1 MRPGV
6 STEREVTEQVQ
17 SAAGRGV
24 VESVDVL
31 IVGAGPTG
39 LALANL
45 LGRFG
50 ARVLVVEMRAGTVTE
65 PRAVSIDDESMRT
78 LQAAGL
84 LNAAADVVLPG
95 TGTHYYGTNRRSLTY
110 VRGPVRSRL
119 GFPVKNPIDQPEF
132 ESMLLAGTERFAGV
146 EVRFDTE
153 LAGITTADDRVEAT
167 LRTPAGGEHA
177 VEARFLVGCDGGRS
191 RTRKELGIS
200 MIGSSLEQP
209 WIIVDTVDDPHDE
222 RYAIHLGDPGRPTV
236 IVAGRDGRCRYEFLL
251 LPDEDPAL
259 ACEPRFVDR
268 LLAAH
273 LAPGAVPRVI
283 RSQVY
288 RFHALVAERWRVGR
302 VLLAGD
308 AAHMMPPF
316 AAQGLNSGL
325 RDAQNL
331 AWKLAA
337 VLAGGAGSVL
347 LDTYERER
355 RPHAEATI
363 RLSVRMGRWMMTTDV
378 RRAKLRDR
386 ALRISLRI
394 PPIRR
399 YIAEMRFKPPQRY
412 TAGLL
417 WADGAAHSLLGAMLP
432 QPLVL
437 DAQGHEHPLDA
448 ILGPWFSVIAIDPE
462 GALPT
467 PTGTPL
473 WDVLQARPV
482 ELRTGDRA
490 ARSSSPW
497 PSVATISPQPELE
510 QLRGRMLLV
519 RPDRIVAAVFA
530 EAELAAVEAAVLGLL
545 EAGGA
550 ERVAPVGSPG

>member
-1 MRPGV
+1 V
-6 STEREVTEQVQ
+6 E
-17 SAAGRGV
+17 SAVVRDG

-31 IVGAGPTG
+31 VVGAGPTG

-50 ARVLVVEMRAGTVTE
+50 PRVLVVETRASTVTE

-78 LQAAGL
+78 LQAADL
-84 LNAAADVVLPG
+84 LKAAADVVLPG

-110 VRGPVRSRL
+110 IRGPERSRL

-132 ESMLLAGTERFAGV
+132 ETMLLAGTERFANV
-146 EVRFDTE
+146 EVRFETG
-153 LAGITTADDRVEAT
+153 LVGITAAEDRVEAT
-167 LRTPAGGEHA
+167 LRTAAGRDCA
-177 VEARFLVGCDGGRS
+177 VEAKFLVGCDGGRS

-222 RYAIHLGDPGRPTV
+222 RYAIHLGDPRRPTV

-251 LPDEDPAL
+251 LPNEDPAA

-273 LAPGAVPRVI
+273 LPPGAVPRVI

-302 VLLAGD
+302 TLLAGD

-337 VLAGGAGSVL
+337 VLSGGAGSVL

-378 RRAKLRDR
+378 RRAKLRDVS
-386 ALRISLRI
+386 LRVGLRI
-394 PPIRR
+394 PPVRR

-412 TAGLL
+412 GAGLL
-417 WADGAAHSLLGAMLP
+417 WADGAPHPLLGAMLA
-432 QPLVL
+432 QPLVV
-437 DAQGHEHPLDA
+437 DARGHEHPLDA
-448 ILGPWFSVIAIDPE
+448 MLGPWFSVIAIDPA
-462 GALPT
+462 GPLPA
-467 PTGTPL
+467 PTGTAL
-473 WDVLQARPV
+473 WDILQARPL

-490 ARSSSPW
+490 ARSSSLW
-497 PSVATISPQPELE
+497 PSVATTSPQPELE
-510 QLRGRMLLV
+510 ELGGRMLLV
-519 RPDRIVAAVFA
+519 RPDRIVAAVFGPA
-530 EAELAAVEAAVLGLL
+530 DLATVEAAVLGLL
-545 EAGGA
+545 GA
-550 ERVAPVGSPG
+550 EASQRISARVGSPQRA

>member
-1 MRPGV
+1 VTKYVEGAGV
-6 STEREVTEQVQ
+6 RE
-17 SAAGRGV
+17 G

-50 ARVLVVEMRAGTVTE
+50 SRVLVVETRASTVTE

-78 LQAAGL
+78 LQSADL
-84 LNAAADVVLPG
+84 LKAAADVVLPG

-110 VRGPVRSRL
+110 IRGPERSRL
-119 GFPVKNPIDQPEF
+119 GFPIKNPIDQPEF
-132 ESMLLAGTERFAGV
+132 ETMLLAGAKRFANV
-146 EVRFDTE
+146 EVRFETG
-153 LAGITTADDRVEAT
+153 LVGIAAAGDRVDAT
-167 LRTPAGGEHA
+167 LRTAAGGDYA
-177 VEARFLVGCDGGRS
+177 VEAKFLVGCDGGRS

-222 RYAIHLGDPGRPTV
+222 RYAIHLGDPRRPTV

-251 LPDEDPAL
+251 LPNEDPAA

-273 LAPGAVPRVI
+273 LPPGAVPRVI

-302 VLLAGD
+302 ILLAGD

-337 VLAGGAGSVL
+337 VLSGGAGSVL

-378 RRAKLRDR
+378 RRAKLRDVS
-386 ALRISLRI
+386 LRVGLRI
-394 PPIRR
+394 PPVRR

-412 TAGLL
+412 DAGLL
-417 WADGAAHSLLGAMLP
+417 WADGAPHPLLGAMLA
-432 QPLVL
+432 QPLVV
-437 DAQGHEHPLDA
+437 DARGHEHPLDA
-448 ILGPWFSVIAIDPE
+448 MLGPWFSVIAIDPA
-462 GALPT
+462 GPLPA
-467 PTGTPL
+467 PTGTAL
-473 WDVLQARPV
+473 WDILQARPL

-490 ARSSSPW
+490 ARSSSLW
-497 PSVATISPQPELE
+497 PSVATTSPQPELE
-510 QLRGRMLLV
+510 ELGGRMLLV
-519 RPDRIVAAVFA
+519 RPDRIVAAVFGPA
-530 EAELAAVEAAVLGLL
+530 DLATVEAAVLGLL
-545 EAGGA
+545 GA
-550 ERVAPVGSPG
+550 EGSRRIPARVGSPQRA

>member
-1 MRPGV
+1 VTKYVEGAGV
-6 STEREVTEQVQ
+6 RE
-17 SAAGRGV
+17 G

-50 ARVLVVEMRAGTVTE
+50 SRVLVVETRASTVTE

-78 LQAAGL
+78 LQSADL
-84 LNAAADVVLPG
+84 LKAAADVVLPG

-110 VRGPVRSRL
+110 IRGPERSRL
-119 GFPVKNPIDQPEF
+119 GFPIKNPIDQPEF
-132 ESMLLAGTERFAGV
+132 ETMLLAGAKRFANV
-146 EVRFDTE
+146 EVRFETG
-153 LAGITTADDRVEAT
+153 LVGIAAAGDRVDAT
-167 LRTPAGGEHA
+167 LRTAAGGDYA
-177 VEARFLVGCDGGRS
+177 VEAKFLVGCDGGRS

-222 RYAIHLGDPGRPTV
+222 RYAIHLGDPRRPTV

-251 LPDEDPAL
+251 LPNEDPSA

-273 LAPGAVPRVI
+273 LPPGAVPRVI

-302 VLLAGD
+302 ILLAGD

-337 VLAGGAGSVL
+337 VLSGGAGSVL

-378 RRAKLRDR
+378 RRAKLRDVS
-386 ALRISLRI
+386 LRVGLRI
-394 PPIRR
+394 PPVRR

-412 TAGLL
+412 DAGLL
-417 WADGAAHSLLGAMLP
+417 WADGAPHPLLGAMLA
-432 QPLVL
+432 QPLVV
-437 DAQGHEHPLDA
+437 DARGHEHPLDA
-448 ILGPWFSVIAIDPE
+448 MLGPWFSVIAIDPS
-462 GALPT
+462 GPLP
-467 PTGTPL
+467 PPAGTAL
-473 WDVLQARPV
+473 WDILQARPL

-490 ARSSSPW
+490 ARSSSLW
-497 PSVATISPQPELE
+497 PSVATTSAQPELE
-510 QLRGRMLLV
+510 QLGGRMLLV
-519 RPDRIVAAVFA
+519 RPDRIVAAVFGPA
-530 EAELAAVEAAVLGLL
+530 DLARVEAAVLGLL
-545 EAGGA
+545 GA
-550 ERVAPVGSPG
+550 EGSRRIPARVGSPQRA

>member
-1 MRPGV
+1 M
-6 STEREVTEQVQ
+6 E
-17 SAAGRGV
+17 SAAVRDV

-31 IVGAGPTG
+31 IAGAGPTG

-50 ARVLVVEMRAGTVTE
+50 SRVLVVETRASTVTE

-78 LQAAGL
+78 LQSADL
-84 LNAAADVVLPG
+84 LKAAADVVLPG

-110 VRGPVRSRL
+110 VRGPERSRL
-119 GFPVKNPIDQPEF
+119 GFPIKNPIDQPEF
-132 ESMLLAGTERFAGV
+132 ETMLLGGTERFANV
-146 EVRFDTE
+146 EVRFETE
-153 LAGITTADDRVEAT
+153 LVGITAAEDRVDVT
-167 LRTPAGGEHA
+167 LRTAAGGDYA
-177 VEARFLVGCDGGRS
+177 VGAKFLVGCDGGRS
-191 RTRKELGIS
+191 RTRKELGVS

-209 WIIVDTVDDPHDE
+209 WIIVDTVEDPHNE
-222 RYAIHLGDPGRPTV
+222 RYAIHLGDPRRPTV

-251 LPDEDPAL
+251 LPNEDPTA
-259 ACEPRFVDR
+259 ACEPRFVDG

-273 LAPGAVPRVI
+273 LPPGAVPRVI

-337 VLAGGAGSVL
+337 VLADGAGSVL

-378 RRAKLRDR
+378 RRAKLRDVS
-386 ALRISLRI
+386 LRIGLRI
-394 PPIRR
+394 PPVRR
-399 YIAEMRFKPPQRY
+399 YIAEMRFKPPQHY
-412 TAGLL
+412 DAGLL
-417 WADGAAHSLLGAMLP
+417 WADGAAHPLLGAMLP

-437 DAQGHEHPLDA
+437 DALGHEHPLDA
-448 ILGPWFSVIAIDPE
+448 MLGPWFSVIAIDPA
-462 GALPT
+462 GPLPA
-467 PTGTPL
+467 PTGTAL
-473 WDVLQARPV
+473 WDSLRARPV
-482 ELRTGDRA
+482 ELRTGDRV
-490 ARSSSPW
+490 ARSSSRW
-497 PSVATISPQPELE
+497 PSVATTSPQPELE
-510 QLRGRMLLV
+510 QLGGRMLLV
-519 RPDRIVAAVFA
+519 RPDRIVAAVFGTA
-530 EAELAAVEAAVLGLL
+530 DLATVEAAVLGLL
-545 EAGGA
+545 GA
-550 ERVAPVGSPG
+550 

>member
-1 MRPGV
+1 V
-6 STEREVTEQVQ
+6 
-17 SAAGRGV
+17 AC
-24 VESVDVL
+24 
-31 IVGAGPTG
+31 
-39 LALANL
+39 
-45 LGRFG
+45 
-50 ARVLVVEMRAGTVTE
+50 
-65 PRAVSIDDESMRT
+65 
-78 LQAAGL
+78 
-84 LNAAADVVLPG
+84 
-95 TGTHYYGTNRRSLTY
+95 
-110 VRGPVRSRL
+110 
-119 GFPVKNPIDQPEF
+119 
-132 ESMLLAGTERFAGV
+132 
-146 EVRFDTE
+146 
-153 LAGITTADDRVEAT
+153 
-167 LRTPAGGEHA
+167 
-177 VEARFLVGCDGGRS
+177 EARFV
-191 RTRKELGIS
+191 E
-200 MIGSSLEQP
+200 
-209 WIIVDTVDDPHDE
+209 
-222 RYAIHLGDPGRPTV
+222 A
-236 IVAGRDGRCRYEFLL
+236 
-251 LPDEDPAL
+251 
-259 ACEPRFVDR
+259 

-337 VLAGGAGSVL
+337 VLAGDAGSVL

-378 RRAKLRDR
+378 RRAKLRDL

-394 PPIRR
+394 PPVRR

-412 TAGLL
+412 TAGLI
-417 WADGAAHSLLGAMLP
+417 WADGAPHPLLGAMLP

-437 DAQGHEHPLDA
+437 DARGHEHPLDA
-448 ILGPWFSVIAIDPE
+448 ILGPWFSVIAIDPD
-462 GALPT
+462 GALPI

-490 ARSSSPW
+490 ARSSSRW
-497 PSVATISPQPELE
+497 PSVGMTSPQPELE

-519 RPDRIVAAVFA
+519 RPDRIVAAVFG
-530 EAELAAVEAAVLGLL
+530 EAELPTVEAAVLGLL

-550 ERVAPVGSPG
+550 ERIPPARSLRNLLDPRR